1 MYIYILKIYSYILCD
16 LHFSDKWLSVSN
28 MADFQVSARNTEGG
42 KGLLKYRQDSVM
54 WVRNHGYNRKTQKPK
69 FKVIKQKQINI
80 RKTKEMFLQWLKGN

>member
-1 MYIYILKIYSYILCD
+1 MLHFGLRCVLTNLPFRLVCLMYIYILKIYSYILCD

-54 WVRNHGYNRKTQKPK
+54 
-69 FKVIKQKQINI
+69 
-80 RKTKEMFLQWLKGN
+80 